1 MPDNIIVTQPEDG
14 VGVIQLNRPQ
24 QRNALNQQ
32 TYNELEAAL
41 VAFREDDT
49 VRCVVITGSE
59 KAFAAGSDVTEMQG
73 QNAVEAEVNG
83 AKRLAQWEVLRT
95 YPKPLIAAV
104 NGYCLGGGNEL
115 ALACDMIIAGEN
127 ARFGQPEI
135 NLALMPGAG
144 GTQRLTRTVGKVIA
158 MEMVLAGR
166 FLSADEALRF
176 RLVNVVVPVEDT
188 LETAL
193 YLARKVAAKAPLA
206 VQKIK
211 AAVLEAFELPL
222 AEGLRH
228 ERSSFYSL
236 FGTED
241 THEGISAFLE
251 KRDPEWKGR

>member
-95 YPKPLIAAV
+95 YP
-104 NGYCLGGGNEL
+104 
-115 ALACDMIIAGEN
+115 
-127 ARFGQPEI
+127 
-135 NLALMPGAG
+135 
-144 GTQRLTRTVGKVIA
+144 
-158 MEMVLAGR
+158 
-166 FLSADEALRF
+166 
-176 RLVNVVVPVEDT
+176 
-188 LETAL
+188 
-193 YLARKVAAKAPLA
+193 
-206 VQKIK
+206 
-211 AAVLEAFELPL
+211 
-222 AEGLRH
+222 
-228 ERSSFYSL
+228 
-236 FGTED
+236 
-241 THEGISAFLE
+241 
-251 KRDPEWKGR
+251 